1 MKTERKPYTQ
11 VEVELSG
18 RVFQSPRVLALAI
31 GLPELIGSLLR
42 WRGTSVRLLSVLVS
56 LLGGETDSRQR
67 VSLEVSNADLAAY
80 LWPEIQTADS
90 AKNKCTRWIQQLEED
105 QRLSGALMIHRERGR
120 MRENKKTG
128 KKEFLTSRYSVR
140 DFDKLALEIGECVKS
155 QNGVVEI
162 RSIVASVLISIGCAP
177 ILPEMR
183 NEEKRR
189 LAEGKKKGQLGKR
202 IEQAK
207 NGEIEMDYQEIL
219 GLSRPDRI
227 EVLCGQFLMW
237 GNKVLD
243 EIQDYDD
250 IEQLKWIA
258 NGMHKKFGAAVTQT
272 LERRYAAERKSLM
285 NRSALKSVA

>member
-1 MKTERKPYTQ
+1 MKLKLTENDI
-11 VEVELSG
+11 ELSG

-31 GLPELIGSLLR
+31 GLPELIGRLLR

-67 VSLEVSNADLAAY
+67 VSLEISNADLAAC

-90 AKNKCTRWIQQLEED
+90 AKNKCTRWIKQLEED

-140 DFDKLALEIGECVKS
+140 DFDKLAWEIGCCVQK
-155 QNGVVEI
+155 QNGAVEI
-162 RSIVASVLISIGCAP
+162 RSIVASILISVGCAP

-183 NEEKRR
+183 HEEKKRV
-189 LAEGKKKGQLGKR
+189 AEAKRGGQLEKR

-219 GLSRPDRI
+219 TLDRPSRI

-237 GNKVLD
+237 GDKLLD

-250 IEQLKWIA
+250 LEQLKWIA
-258 NGMHKKFGAAVTQT
+258 NGMHKKFGAAVVQT
-272 LERRYAAERKSLM
+272 LERRYAAERKSLI
-285 NRSALKSVA
+285 NRSGLKSVA